1 LSVTFHRLVAKDI
14 RHILAYYEKEA
25 GSHLSARFYREFE
38 RVAAQIRSN
47 PQAFH
52 SVSDVLRR
60 ANFRGFPY
68 HLLFRMTGSDAVRIL
83 VLRHH
88 SRHPDCGIGRE

>member
-1 LSVTFHRLVAKDI
+1 LVAQDVRNI
-14 RHILAYYEKEA
+14 RAYYEKEA

-38 RVAAQIRSN
+38 RVAAQIQRH

-68 HLLFRMTGSDAVRIL
+68 HLLFRVTDADEVRIL

-88 SRHPDCGIGRE
+88 SRHPEYGMGRE